1 MDGADDGLASRRALS
16 WGSAQTVTLR
26 PWPATAN
33 PLGRRSGARRDDYP
47 PFVASDIVPIQLS
60 LTEGDLV
67 TLWAPKWREDGE
79 EWEAFLGDDDALF
92 AFPEV
97 AQLAAFVRTA
107 TEHDLIDHPAWSLV
121 PDLTVAELTPEETQR
136 YDIVGVPE
144 IAAED
149 ADTWTIGELA
159 EIVDIVRSIADV
171 CELDAVTDVLDSA
184 PGFGLLH
191 QGTLPFVGRE
201 GARLWS
207 QLVETIAERWDDV
220 IDAIDDM
227 IDTPEVDGAALAA
240 AEKEV
245 VVIDDEAADDLS
257 IADTAADEE
266 DDPEEADDV
275 PAGFWEEVGIDPIRI
290 TTSTGTVVTLRCYL
304 DDKPVFL
311 GSDGTIEVF
320 GSERALQRFIAG
332 DGAEG
337 HDLTAASTWQEVV
350 ARAES
355 DLEITVDEMN
365 SYVLTD
371 LDDDLAEGTTAV
383 DPERLELATELLLD
397 VAEWAGDDGPRAA
410 LAESQPLGWL
420 VSFIVRPDPTRLQPS
435 PPFAAESAKLREL
448 IDELEERLHRR

>member
-1 MDGADDGLASRRALS
+1 M
-16 WGSAQTVTLR
+16 
-26 PWPATAN
+26 
-33 PLGRRSGARRDDYP
+33 
-47 PFVASDIVPIQLS
+47 ASDIVPIQLS

-121 PDLTVAELTPEETQR
+121 PDLTVGELTPEETQR

-171 CELDAVTDVLDSA
+171 CELDAVTEVLDSA

-201 GARLWS
+201 GARLWT
-207 QLVETIAERWDDV
+207 QLVETIAESWDDV

-227 IDTPEVDGAALAA
+227 IDTPDVDGVALAA

-245 VVIDDEAADDLS
+245 VVVDDEAADDLS
-257 IADTAADEE
+257 VADTAADDE
-266 DDPEEADDV
+266 DDPDEDDDV
-275 PAGFWEEVGIDPIRI
+275 AAGFWEEVGIDPIRI
-290 TTSTGTVVTLRCYL
+290 ATSAGEVVTLRCYL

-320 GSERALQRFIAG
+320 GSERALKRWIAG
-332 DGAEG
+332 EGAEG
-337 HDLTAASTWQEVV
+337 HDLTGASTWQEVV

-355 DLEITVDEMN
+355 DLEITVDDMN
-365 SYVLTD
+365 SYVLTE
-371 LDDDLAEGTTAV
+371 LDEDLAEGPTSV
-383 DPERLELATELLLD
+383 DAGRLELATELLLD
-397 VAEWAGDDGPRAA
+397 VAEWAGDDNPGAA

-420 VSFIVRPDPTRLQPS
+420 VSFIVKPDPTRLQPS
-435 PPFAAESAKLREL
+435 PPFEAEAAKLREL